1 MIALLPKL
9 PRSRSATIG
18 RGYPRGHRQ
27 TDLLLADEPTGN
39 LHTDQGRE
47 IMELFKK
54 LNCQGTTIVHSHSEN
69 NAACGNRI
77 IRLKDGWMEKS

>member
-1 MIALLPKL
+1 
-9 PRSRSATIG
+9 
-18 RGYPRGHRQ
+18 
-27 TDLLLADEPTGN
+27 
-39 LHTDQGRE
+39 
-47 IMELFKK
+47 MELFKK